1 MSQEFRIETPR
12 LIIRPWK
19 DSDIPEFAK
28 MNQDQDVMEFFPSVL
43 TPEESKSR
51 VEFYKKHIQ
60 EHGFG
65 LWAVEIKATHEFIG
79 FVGLAIPSFEAEFMP
94 AVEIGWRIAKNH
106 WNQGYATE
114 AARFVLH
121 EAFEKFNLKEV
132 VSFTAMPNQKSMRIM
147 EKIGMTRD
155 LKDDFDHPKLDK
167 DHWLCRHVVYRMT
180 KEQLIA
186 QDSIQIEK
194 YSEHWPVLAQQEI
207 TNLEKLLSDF
217 PCVVGIQ
224 HIGST
229 AIPGLSAKPI
239 IDLAIGV
246 KNLEEA
252 KVLIPVLK
260 DFGYVYWDA
269 NPDTTK
275 YFLAKGMPPFGS
287 QRTHHIHVMEV
298 THHDWQ
304 VRPLFRDYLKENS
317 QAKKDYETLKLKLA
331 SEFEQDRE
339 AYTSAKTEF
348 IRKINLKAIEPK
360 LRFEFLEPKHF
371 PTLLK
376 FFNELHVQA
385 FFSLRTWAL
394 EEIQNKYAER
404 VLDNNK
410 SSIRSWMI
418 YLDQTPIGFIQDYPF
433 SDIVSP
439 LVGETD
445 QQAFGLLGREGDKI
459 CGIDFLIGEKTFLG
473 KKIGTLVFKQFAED
487 YLKNY
492 KFLVVDPDMRNQA
505 GIKFFSSLGFE
516 KNKIIESK
524 DALGRERE
532 YQLMIKNQKE
542 FY

>member
-1 MSQEFRIETPR
+1 MSQEFCIETPR
-12 LIIRPWK
+12 LMIRPWK
-19 DSDIPEFAK
+19 DSDIPEFAQ
-28 MNQDQDVMEFFPSVL
+28 MNQDPDVMEFFPSCS
-43 TPEESKSR
+43 TPEESKSL
-51 VEFYKKHIQ
+51 VEFCKAHMVK
-60 EHGFG
+60 HGFG
-65 LWAVEIKATHEFIG
+65 PFAVEIKKTHEFIG
-79 FVGLAIPSFEAEFMP
+79 FVGLSYPDFDAPFMP
-94 AVEIGWRIAKNH
+94 AVEIGWRIAKKH

-132 VSFTAMPNQKSMRIM
+132 VSFTAMPNKKSMRIM
-147 EKIGMTRD
+147 EKIGMVRD

-167 DHWLCRHVVYRMT
+167 DHWLCRHVLYRMT

-207 TNLEKLLSDF
+207 TNLEKLFSDF
-217 PCVVGIQ
+217 SCVMGSQ

-246 KNLEEA
+246 QNLEAA
-252 KVLIPVLK
+252 KILIPVLK

-275 YFLAKGMPPFGS
+275 YFFAKGMPPFGS
-287 QRTHHIHVMEV
+287 KRTHHIHVMEV
-298 THHDWQ
+298 THHDWL
-304 VRPLFRDYLKENS
+304 VRPLFRDYLKENLET
-317 QAKKDYETLKLKLA
+317 KKAYEALKLKLA

-339 AYTSAKTEF
+339 AYTSSKTAF
-348 IRKINLKAIEPK
+348 IRAINLKAIEPK

-371 PTLLK
+371 EILLK
-376 FFNELHVQA
+376 FFNEPHVQA
-385 FFSLRTWAL
+385 FFSLRAWTL
-394 EEIQNKYAER
+394 DDIKNKYAER
-404 VLDNNK
+404 VLENNK
-410 SSIRSWMI
+410 SSIRSWMA
-418 YLDQTPIGFIQDYPF
+418 YLDQTPIGFIQAYPVKEHPWTGQDF
-433 SDIVSP
+433 TNDFI
-439 LVGETD
+439 D
-445 QQAFGLLGREGDKI
+445 HA

-473 KKIGTLVFKQFAED
+473 RKIGTLVFNKFAED

-492 KFLVVDPDMRNQA
+492 KFLVVDPDIKNQP

-516 KNKIIESK
+516 KNKIIEAK